1 MNGQWTVRRDGSSSR
16 AEFPTAQAAID
27 AFADGE
33 FAGTDEVAGPNETR
47 FRSFESHP
55 VFEETVAELE
65 APLPEPE
72 EETHLDMNPM
82 IDVSLVL
89 LIFFILTA
97 TYATLRRTVELPAEP
112 PEESQKAAAIPKLK
126 EIQDKVFKVIVR
138 VEAEQVVV
146 RIEGRLVELDKLEA
160 EMTEQVK
167 RFGKPEA
174 FIDVGPGVLWGTEVK
189 IIEACRGAEV
199 RRIHWPKSK

>member
-1 MNGQWTVRRDGSSSR
+1 MNGTWTVRRDAGGPR
-16 AEFPTAQAAID
+16 VEYATAQDVID

-33 FAGTDEVAGPNETR
+33 LAVDDEIAGPNDSR
-47 FRSFESHP
+47 FRLLEAHP
-55 VFEETVAELE
+55 VFEATIAELE
-65 APLPEPE
+65 APLPEAE

-112 PEESQKAAAIPKLK
+112 PEESHKAASMPKLK
-126 EIQDKVFKVIVR
+126 DIQDKVFKVIVR
-138 VEAEQVVV
+138 TENNQVVV
-146 RIEGRLVELDKLEA
+146 RVEGRIVDFDKLEA

-174 FIDVGPGVLWGTEVK
+174 FIDVGPGILWGTEIK

>member
-1 MNGQWTVRRDGSSSR
+1 MNGSWTVRREGSGKRVEYAS
-16 AEFPTAQAAID
+16 AQAVID
-27 AFADGE
+27 AFADGDL
-33 FAGTDEVAGPNETR
+33 AVDDEVAGPTENR
-47 FRSFESHP
+47 FRAIEAHP
-55 VFEETVAELE
+55 VFEETIAELE
-65 APLPEPE
+65 APLPEAD

-112 PEESQKAAAIPKLK
+112 PEESQKAASIPKLK
-126 EIQDKVFKVIVR
+126 DIQEKVFKVVVR
-138 VEAEQVVV
+138 LEAEQVLV
-146 RIEGRLVELDKLEA
+146 RVEGRLVDLDKLEA
-160 EMTEQVK
+160 EMIDQVK

-174 FIDVGPGVLWGTEVK
+174 FIDVGPGILWGTEIK